1 MIKISEAEHEIM
13 KILWRY
19 DKPISAYEI
28 RQELKNLKGW
38 ERTTVLTL
46 IRRLVKKGA
55 IKQDKREIYYYTSK
69 ISEQE
74 FMQEETQSFIK
85 RIYNGNSKNL
95 IAALFQNKDITNNDI
110 DELKKFFND
119 NSKNDEA

>member
-13 KILWRY
+13 KILWQH
-19 DKPISAYEI
+19 DKSISAYDI
-28 RQELKNLKGW
+28 RQELKNSKGW

-46 IRRLVKKGA
+46 IRRLVEKGA
-55 IKQDKREIYYYTSK
+55 INQQKRDIYYYSAK

-74 FMQEETQSFIK
+74 FTQGETQSFIK

-95 IAALFQNKDITNNDI
+95 VATLFQNKDISYEDVE
-110 DELKKFFND
+110 ELKDFFN
-119 NSKNDEA
+119 NKH